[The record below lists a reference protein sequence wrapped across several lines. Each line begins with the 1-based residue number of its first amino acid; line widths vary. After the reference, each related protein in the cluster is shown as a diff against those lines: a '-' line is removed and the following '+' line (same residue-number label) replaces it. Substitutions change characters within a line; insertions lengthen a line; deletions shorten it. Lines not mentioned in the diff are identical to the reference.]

1 MSTAE
6 SQSNA
11 HYSTSAHN
19 RTGFIVL
26 LPGVDAQSVPPQSL
40 GDVLFRTYSRESLS
54 PQTLAAAPT
63 GARRVMQFS
72 TRKVKHLHCENP
84 ENQVV
89 FSPYD
94 AAMVTDT

>member
-1 MSTAE
+1 MPITVP
-6 SQSNA
+6 
-11 HYSTSAHN
+11 
-19 RTGFIVL
+19 VL
-26 LPGVDAQSVPPQSL
+26 TIERVLSYFCLALMLSRVPARPL

-54 PQTLAAAPT
+54 PQSLAAAPT